1 MALFPQSF
9 IEDLKMQ
16 ANILQ
21 VVQDRMPLKKSGAT
35 WKGLCPFHGEKTPSF
50 HVNPDKGFFHCF
62 GCGVGGDVFKFVELF
77 DKVAFPEAVRV
88 LAGRFGI
95 PVPDPAEAPKDE
107 AAERERET
115 LLKIHEVAAAW
126 FREQLA
132 SPAGRA
138 ARRMLEDRG
147 LSPAT
152 CETIGFG
159 YAPGSRDA
167 LRRHLEQQKI
177 ATGLLVRGGLVSQRD
192 DGSLVDRFRNRL
204 MVPICR
210 DSGAIV
216 AFGGRAMEK
225 DQQPKYLNSPET
237 AIYTKGRTLYGLHL
251 SKSAIRQQRYAVLVE
266 GYFDV
271 AQPWQAGIQNVVAS
285 SGTALTPAQARLLR
299 RFTDKVVLSFDP
311 DSAGQGA
318 AERSSEL
325 LVAEGFQVN
334 VAMLPAGEDPDTLIR
349 KQGGQAY
356 VEKLRTSRPY
366 LDYLLDRAAS
376 RHDMTSGESRRGFLD
391 NMLAVA
397 ARIPDPTA
405 RDQFAD
411 RLAHRARITEEVVRS
426 EIRRAAV
433 ERRASLG
440 EAEAAR
446 GLRFVGDVKPA
457 EKALIWAL
465 LHQPATALGA
475 MDELEARDL
484 VGLATGGILTVA
496 RSLAGF
502 PADSLPNSL
511 LERLSTGEA
520 QLVER
525 IGAQTGPAAPADD
538 CVRALKRLRYE
549 RERAEVQRE
558 IDRLQELGAAAHDA
572 EITALWTRKK
582 DLLTRIEALSA

>member
-1 MALFPQSF
+1 MALFPPSF
-9 IEDLKMQ
+9 IEDLKMP

-21 VVQDRMPLKKSGAT
+21 VVQDRMPLRKSGAT

-77 DKVAFPEAVRV
+77 DKVAFPEAVRL

-107 AAERERET
+107 AAEREREA

-177 ATGLLVRGGLVSQRD
+177 ATGLLVRAGLVSQRD

-210 DSGAIV
+210 DGGAIV

-225 DQQPKYLNSPET
+225 DPQPKYLNSPET

-366 LDYLLDRAAS
+366 LEYLLDRAAS

-391 NMLAVA
+391 SMLAVA

-446 GLRFVGDVKPA
+446 GLRLVGDVKPA

-475 MDELEARDL
+475 MDELEPPDL
-484 VGLATGGILTVA
+484 DGLATGGILTVA

-511 LERLSTGEA
+511 VERLSTGEA

>member
-1 MALFPQSF
+1 
-9 IEDLKMQ
+9 
-16 ANILQ
+16 
-21 VVQDRMPLKKSGAT
+21 
-35 WKGLCPFHGEKTPSF
+35 
-50 HVNPDKGFFHCF
+50 
-62 GCGVGGDVFKFVELF
+62 
-77 DKVAFPEAVRV
+77 
-88 LAGRFGI
+88 
-95 PVPDPAEAPKDE
+95 
-107 AAERERET
+107 
-115 LLKIHEVAAAW
+115 
-126 FREQLA
+126 
-132 SPAGRA
+132 
-138 ARRMLEDRG
+138 MLEDRG

-210 DSGAIV
+210 DGGAIV

-366 LDYLLDRAAS
+366 LEYLLDRAAS

-391 NMLAVA
+391 SMLAVA

-465 LHQPATALGA
+465 LHQPGTALGA

-484 VGLATGGILTVA
+484 DGLATGGILTVA

-525 IGAQTGPAAPADD
+525 IGAQTGPAAPPDD